1 MGHHAGRAG
10 REPPPAGL
18 RSPGQPILGAS
29 FTEGEGVEFILK
41 LSNAAIHRAARNCVG
56 RSQ

>member
-18 RSPGQPILGAS
+18 PSPGQPKLGAS
-29 FTEGEGVEFILK
+29 FTEGEGVESTLR
-41 LSNAAIHRAARNCVG
+41 LSNAAIHRAAKNCGG